1 MCWVG
6 SVILSFLCLQGQ
18 PGLIPR
24 LKNKRPHCSTRF
36 WIFTRNFLLPSRAIN
51 CFISGSA
58 STTTRHQACETQQ
71 RSVPAKTALCFRNK
85 MYYGDAI
92 VPLNPTSDP
101 GLVVSG
107 AFCKEIKAQ
116 REKYLVGTQLRNTGL
131 CIQGDSNG
139 ISNQQLAM
147 GKQQHLQMIS
157 SGLI

>member
-58 STTTRHQACETQQ
+58 STKTCHQACETQQ
-71 RSVPAKTALCFRNK
+71 RSVPAKTLLCFGNK

-101 GLVVSG
+101 GLVVCGGFLQGNKSPSG
-107 AFCKEIKAQ
+107 KIPG
-116 REKYLVGTQLRNTGL
+116 RH
-131 CIQGDSNG
+131 
-139 ISNQQLAM
+139 LA
-147 GKQQHLQMIS
+147 
-157 SGLI
+157 